1 MKTFAILAAAV
12 LALALAGAPQ
22 ALAAESHAHGHDG
35 HGQPALQLDHGKK
48 WGTDAAL
55 RQGMGRIRAAI
66 EARHEG
72 IHANALGAAEYRA
85 LGQAIEKQVAYIV
98 ANCKLPP
105 EADANLHIVVAEL
118 VAAADALQ
126 GKGGAKPREG
136 ALRAVAALND
146 YGRFF
151 DDPGFKPLA

>member
-1 MKTFAILAAAV
+1 MKTTALLAAAT

-22 ALAAESHAHGHDG
+22 ALAASSHDHGHAA
-35 HGQPALQLDHGKK
+35 HGQPTLQLDHGKK

-105 EADANLHIVVAEL
+105 EADAQLHIVVAEL

-126 GKGGAKPREG
+126 GKGEAAPRKGAV
-136 ALRAVAALND
+136 RAVAALND